1 MIVIHWIIYKNYIM
15 LYLFTDM
22 KEKLEKKDEF
32 KNVKSNALKQ
42 VIVQENKLKKLNAKR
57 NKKSLFGIKKNDDK
71 YLFQYKDVLNSIV
84 SQYDELDQVC
94 FNDLVYEKLN
104 KDSTIIDVL
113 KLITANYL
121 YFVEK
126 TLLLDDNQNINDIN
140 NSFEELRHYVNNNNF
155 ILINN
160 VALLD
165 EKQMKQLIVD
175 KYNLGNIKLT
185 IDSLVDDNVNKTIS
199 DIESLI
205 NYENIVNAGINL
217 DDVSLYLDYNKLL
230 EKENF
235 H

>member
-1 MIVIHWIIYKNYIM
+1 
-15 LYLFTDM
+15 M

-32 KNVKSNALKQ
+32 KNAKSNALKQ
-42 VIVQENKLKKLNAKR
+42 VFAEENKLKKLNAKK
-57 NKKSLFGIKKNDDK
+57 NKKPLFGIKKNDDK
-71 YLFQYKDVLNSIV
+71 YLFQYKDILGNIISH
-84 SQYDELDQVC
+84 YDELDQAC

-113 KLITANYL
+113 KLITSNYL

-126 TLLLDDNQNINDIN
+126 TLLLDENQNINDIN

-155 ILINN
+155 VLINN

-185 IDSLVDDNVNKTIS
+185 IDSLVDDNVNRTIS
-199 DIESLI
+199 DIKSLI
-205 NYENIVNAGINL
+205 NYENIVNSGLNL

-230 EKENF
+230 EKENS